1 MQLEIIMIGV
11 GLAGLLAFSACA
23 VRSRFGRYQGLVRAR
38 IGQGPHD
45 EPSLRPGP
53 AAPRRQTAIGTN
65 LAKILPRNEHELEA
79 HQLRLARA
87 GFTSDSAAVAFFVAR
102 LAGLVVPIVVGWGA
116 YECGK
121 VNLAAG
127 LLGGVSAAAVGFIG
141 PTLWLEWR
149 IARRLTTLRRG
160 IPDFLDLMIVC
171 LESGLS
177 VPAAVQRV
185 SDEIGVA
192 QSLLGR
198 ELAKLERDMSLGIP
212 IDRAFRNLA
221 ERTDLEAIRTLS
233 TFIRESNRFGSE
245 LVEAFRTQAD
255 LLRHEREQL
264 AEEQAQKA
272 SVKILLPMLL
282 LILPA
287 VFVVLAGP
295 AAIQIHDAFS
305 KKHAPG
311 RAAP

>member
-1 MQLEIIMIGV
+1 MQRELVMIAV
-11 GLAGLLAFSACA
+11 GLGGLVVFAAWGLRA
-23 VRSRFGRYQGLVRAR
+23 RFHPYHALVRAR
-38 IGQGPHD
+38 IGRTPHD
-45 EPSLRPGP
+45 AGPSRAL
-53 AAPRRQTAIGTN
+53 AAGGRKTALETK
-65 LAKILPRNEHELEA
+65 LARILPRNEQELAA
-79 HQLRLARA
+79 HRLRMTKA
-87 GFTSDSAAVAFFVAR
+87 GLTSEGAAVAFFAAR
-102 LAGLVVPIVVGWGA
+102 LAGLILPIVAAWGA
-116 YECGK
+116 YEIDQAPYGAAMSCG
-121 VNLAAG
+121 VAGAAI
-127 LLGGVSAAAVGFIG
+127 GFIA

-149 IARRLTTLRRG
+149 GARRLSALRRG

-177 VPAAVQRV
+177 MPAAVQRV
-185 SDEIGVA
+185 SDEISLA
-192 QSLLGR
+192 QPLLGG
-198 ELAKLERDMSLGIP
+198 ELAMLQRDMSLGIP

-221 ERTDLEAIRTLS
+221 ERNDLEAIRTLS

-245 LVEAFRTQAD
+245 LVDAFRTQAE

-295 AAIQIHDAFS
+295 AAIQISEAFS
-305 KKHAPG
+305 RK
-311 RAAP
+311 

>member
-1 MQLEIIMIGV
+1 MPLEFIMIGI
-11 GLAGLLAFSACA
+11 GMAGLVVFSACA
-23 VRSRFGRYQGLVRAR
+23 FRSRFGRYQALVRER
-38 IGQGPHD
+38 IGRAPHD
-45 EPSLRPGP
+45 GPTPRSADAGRP
-53 AAPRRQTAIGTN
+53 TAVGTK
-65 LAKILPRNEHELEA
+65 LAKILPSNEQELEA
-79 HQLRLARA
+79 HQLRLARG
-87 GFTSDSAAVAFFVAR
+87 GFTSQGAAVAFFVAR

-116 YECGK
+116 YQGGK
-121 VNLAAG
+121 TT
-127 LLGGVSAAAVGFIG
+127 LGFGMTCGVSAAGVGFIG
-141 PTLWLEWR
+141 PTLWLEWC
-149 IARRLTTLRRG
+149 IARRLRSLRRG

-185 SDEIGVA
+185 SDEISLA
-192 QSLLGR
+192 QPLLGT
-198 ELAKLERDMSLGIP
+198 ELAKLQRDMALGIP

-221 ERTDLEAIRTLS
+221 ERSDLEAIRTLS

-272 SVKILLPMLL
+272 SVKMLLPMLL

-295 AAIQIHDAFS
+295 AAIQIHEAFS
-305 KKHAPG
+305 KKNAPA